1 MTGTFPQIACSNM
14 YQKQSNQ
21 IMKKIA
27 LMLMAGVIFAAC
39 TPKNPEGDKA
49 LTTEGAEVTAAEG
62 TAVALNTT
70 ASKIIWTG
78 SKVSGSHTGAVALTS
93 GSLTVKDGAITG
105 GNFVANLGT
114 ITNTDMQGE
123 FSDKLVGH
131 LKSPDFFDVAQFPEA
146 KFEIT
151 SVAEGTE
158 AGKVTIS
165 GNLSMRGVT
174 KNITF
179 PATVTE
185 ATETSVKATAD
196 FNVLREDWG
205 LVYTGMADDLISK
218 EFNLKI
224 ELVAGVGA

>member
-1 MTGTFPQIACSNM
+1 
-14 YQKQSNQ
+14 
-21 IMKKIA
+21 MKKLVVFLLA
-27 LMLMAGVIFAAC
+27 TLAFAC
-39 TPKNPEGDKA
+39 TPKNPEGEKA
-49 LTTEGAEVTAAEG
+49 TTTDSATVSAAEG
-62 TAVALNTT
+62 TEVALNTA

-78 SKVSGSHTGAVALTS
+78 SKVSGSHTGAVTLKSGALF
-93 GSLTVKDGAITG
+93 VKDGAVTG
-105 GNFVANLGT
+105 GNFVADLST

-123 FSDKLVGH
+123 YSDKLVGH
-131 LKSPDFFDVAQFPEA
+131 LKSEDFFDIAKFPEA
-146 KFEIT
+146 TFEIT
-151 SVAEGTE
+151 SVTAGAE

-165 GNLSMRGVT
+165 GNLTMRGVT

-185 ATETSVKATAD
+185 ATETSVRAAAD

>member
-1 MTGTFPQIACSNM
+1 
-14 YQKQSNQ
+14 
-21 IMKKIA
+21 MKKIA
-27 LMLMAGVIFAAC
+27 LMLVAGIMLAAC
-39 TPKNPEGDKA
+39 TPKNPEGEKA
-49 LTTEGAEVTAAEG
+49 QTTDSAEVAAAEG
-62 TAVALNTT
+62 TEVALNTS
-70 ASKIIWTG
+70 ASKIVWTG
-78 SKVSGSHTGAVALTS
+78 SKVSGTHTGAVALKS
-93 GSLTVKDGAITG
+93 GALLVKDGKVTG
-105 GNFVANLGT
+105 GNFVADLGT

-151 SVAEGTE
+151 GVTEGAE

-165 GNLSMRGVT
+165 GNLTMRGVT

-185 ATETSVKATAD
+185 ATETSVKASAD
-196 FNVLREDWG
+196 FNILREDWG
-205 LVYTGMADDLISK
+205 LVYTGKADDLISK

>member
-1 MTGTFPQIACSNM
+1 
-14 YQKQSNQ
+14 
-21 IMKKIA
+21 MKKIA
-27 LMLMAGVIFAAC
+27 LLLVAGVFFAAC
-39 TPKNPEGDKA
+39 TPKNPDGEKA
-49 LTTEGAEVTAAEG
+49 ETTDSAEVAAAEG
-62 TAVALNTT
+62 TEIALNIS
-70 ASKIIWTG
+70 ASKVIWTG
-78 SKVSGSHTGAVALTS
+78 SKVSGSHTGDVALKS
-93 GSLTVKDGAITG
+93 GSLTVKDGKITG
-105 GNFVANLGT
+105 GNFVADLNT
-114 ITNTDMQGE
+114 INDTDMQGE
-123 FSDKLVGH
+123 FKGKLEGH

-158 AGKVTIS
+158 AGQVTIS
-165 GNLSMRGVT
+165 GNLTMRGVT

-185 ATETSVKATAD
+185 ATETSVKAAAD

>member
-1 MTGTFPQIACSNM
+1 
-14 YQKQSNQ
+14 
-21 IMKKIA
+21 MKKIA
-27 LMLMAGVIFAAC
+27 LMLVAGIFLAAC
-39 TPKNPEGDKA
+39 TPKNPDGEKAVTTEGTEVA
-49 LTTEGAEVTAAEG
+49 AAEGAEVAI
-62 TAVALNTT
+62 NTS

-78 SKVSGSHTGAVALTS
+78 SKVTGSHTGDVALKS
-93 GSLTVKDGAITG
+93 GVLTVKEGKITG
-105 GNFVANLGT
+105 GNFVTDLNT
-114 ITNTDMQGE
+114 INDTDMQGE
-123 FSDKLVGH
+123 YKDKLDTH

-151 SVAEGTE
+151 SVTEGAE

-165 GNLSMRGVT
+165 GNLTMRGVT

-185 ATETSVKATAD
+185 ATDASVKASAD

>member
-1 MTGTFPQIACSNM
+1 
-14 YQKQSNQ
+14 
-21 IMKKIA
+21 MKKIA
-27 LMLMAGVIFAAC
+27 LMLVAGIFFAAC
-39 TPKNPEGDKA
+39 TPKNPDGEKA
-49 LTTEGAEVTAAEG
+49 ETTDSAEVAAAEG
-62 TAVALNTT
+62 TEVALNIA

-78 SKVSGSHTGAVALTS
+78 SKVSGSHTGDVALKS
-93 GSLTVKDGAITG
+93 GSLTVKEGKITG
-105 GNFVANLGT
+105 GNFIADLNT
-114 ITNTDMQGE
+114 INDTDMQGE
-123 FSDKLVGH
+123 FKGKLEGH

-151 SVAEGTE
+151 GVTEGAE

-165 GNLSMRGVT
+165 GNLTMRGVT

-185 ATETSVKATAD
+185 ATETSVKASAD

>member
-1 MTGTFPQIACSNM
+1 
-14 YQKQSNQ
+14 
-21 IMKKIA
+21 MKKIVA
-27 LMLMAGVIFAAC
+27 MLAAGVIFTAC
-39 TPKNPEGDKA
+39 TPKNPEGEKA
-49 LTTEGAEVTAAEG
+49 ATTESAEVAAASG
-62 TAVALNTT
+62 TEVALNLT
-70 ASKIIWTG
+70 ASKVTWTG
-78 SKVSGSHTGAVALTS
+78 SKVSGSHTGDVALKS
-93 GSLTVKDGAITG
+93 GSLTVSGGKITG
-105 GNFVANLGT
+105 GNFVADLNT
-114 ITNTDMQGE
+114 INDTDMQGE
-123 FSDKLVGH
+123 FKGKLEGH

-151 SVAEGTE
+151 SVVEGTE

-165 GNLSMRGVT
+165 GNLTMRGVT

-185 ATETSVKATAD
+185 ATETSVKASAD

>member
-1 MTGTFPQIACSNM
+1 
-14 YQKQSNQ
+14 
-21 IMKKIA
+21 MKKIVA
-27 LMLMAGVIFAAC
+27 MLAAGVILTAC
-39 TPKNPEGDKA
+39 TPKNPEGEKA
-49 LTTEGAEVTAAEG
+49 ETTESAEVAAASG
-62 TAVALNTT
+62 TEIALNIS
-70 ASKIIWTG
+70 ASKVTWTG
-78 SKVSGSHTGAVALTS
+78 SKVSGSHTGDVALKS
-93 GSLTVKDGAITG
+93 GSLTVSGGKITG
-105 GNFVANLGT
+105 GNFVADLNT
-114 ITNTDMQGE
+114 INDTDMQGE
-123 FSDKLVGH
+123 FKGKLEGH

-165 GNLSMRGVT
+165 GNLTMRGVT

-185 ATETSVKATAD
+185 ATETSVKASAD

>member
-1 MTGTFPQIACSNM
+1 
-14 YQKQSNQ
+14 
-21 IMKKIA
+21 MKKIA
-27 LMLMAGVIFAAC
+27 LMLVAGIFFAAC
-39 TPKNPEGDKA
+39 TPKNPDGEKA
-49 LTTEGAEVTAAEG
+49 ETTDSAEVAAAEG
-62 TAVALNTT
+62 TEVALNIA

-78 SKVSGSHTGAVALTS
+78 SKVSGSHTGDVALKS
-93 GSLTVKDGAITG
+93 GSLTVNGGKITG
-105 GNFVANLGT
+105 GNFVADLNT
-114 ITNTDMQGE
+114 INDTDMQGE
-123 FSDKLVGH
+123 FKGKLEGH

-151 SVAEGTE
+151 GVIEGAE

-165 GNLSMRGVT
+165 GNLTMRGVT

-185 ATETSVKATAD
+185 ATETSVKASAD

>member
-1 MTGTFPQIACSNM
+1 
-14 YQKQSNQ
+14 
-21 IMKKIA
+21 MKKLFFLA
-27 LMLMAGVIFAAC
+27 LAALAFAAC
-39 TPKNPEGDKA
+39 TPKNPAGEKA
-49 LTTEGAEVTAAEG
+49 TTTDSETVGAAEG
-62 TAVALNTT
+62 TEVAINIE

-78 SKVSGSHTGAVALTS
+78 SKVSGSHTGAVALKS
-93 GSLTVKDGAITG
+93 GALFVKDGAVTG
-105 GNFVANLGT
+105 GNFVADLGT

-123 FSDKLVGH
+123 YSDKLVGH
-131 LKSPDFFDVAQFPEA
+131 LKSEDFFDIAKFPEA
-146 KFEIT
+146 TFEIT
-151 SVAEGTE
+151 SVTAGTE

-165 GNLSMRGVT
+165 GNLTMRGVT

-196 FNVLREDWG
+196 FNILREDWG

-224 ELVAGVGA
+224 ELVAGVAA

>member
-1 MTGTFPQIACSNM
+1 MAKKAVTTEGTE
-14 YQKQSNQ
+14 
-21 IMKKIA
+21 
-27 LMLMAGVIFAAC
+27 VAA
-39 TPKNPEGDKA
+39 A
-49 LTTEGAEVTAAEG
+49 EGAEVAI
-62 TAVALNTT
+62 NTS

-78 SKVSGSHTGAVALTS
+78 SKVTGSHTGDVALKS
-93 GSLTVKDGAITG
+93 GVLTVKEGKITG
-105 GNFVANLGT
+105 GNFVTDLNT
-114 ITNTDMQGE
+114 INDTDMQGE
-123 FSDKLVGH
+123 YKDKLDTH

-151 SVAEGTE
+151 SVTEGAE

-165 GNLSMRGVT
+165 GNLTMRGVT

-185 ATETSVKATAD
+185 ATDASVKASAD

>member
-1 MTGTFPQIACSNM
+1 
-14 YQKQSNQ
+14 
-21 IMKKIA
+21 MKKIVV
-27 LMLMAGVIFAAC
+27 MLAAGVIFTAC
-39 TPKNPEGDKA
+39 TPKNPEGEKA
-49 LTTEGAEVTAAEG
+49 ATTESAEITAASG
-62 TAVALNTT
+62 TEVALNLT

-78 SKVSGSHTGAVALTS
+78 SKVSGSHTGDVALKS
-93 GSLTVKDGAITG
+93 GSLTVKEGKITG
-105 GNFVANLGT
+105 GNFVADLNT
-114 ITNTDMQGE
+114 INDTDMQGE
-123 FSDKLVGH
+123 FKGKLEGH

-151 SVAEGTE
+151 GVTEGTE

-165 GNLSMRGVT
+165 GNLTMRGVT

-185 ATETSVKATAD
+185 ATEISVKASAD

-224 ELVAGVGA
+224 ELVAGIDA